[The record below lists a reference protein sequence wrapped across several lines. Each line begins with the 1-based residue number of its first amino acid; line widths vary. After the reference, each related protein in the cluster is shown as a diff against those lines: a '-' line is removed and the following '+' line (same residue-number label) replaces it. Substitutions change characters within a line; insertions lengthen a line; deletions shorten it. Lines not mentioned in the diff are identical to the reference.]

1 MKAHLIMEPMS
12 VKGGSPGLGYRLHG
26 YNGPATLLS
35 LLHGNPTRS
44 AQPGEG
50 MPR

>member
-12 VKGGSPGLGYRLHG
+12 VQGGSLGLGYRLHG
-26 YNGPATLLS
+26 YDGPVTLLS

-44 AQPGEG
+44 AQSGEG
-50 MPR
+50 MLR